1 MSSSV
6 SRLRSLNRI
15 PVIGSNEVESP
26 NVGVAIT
33 YDLNSTRLCMFFE
46 TNIKLNKMLD
56 RYCKFEMN
64 SCIGF
69 SVICHRTKE
78 LLGFSNKPPYMTH
91 NIQGVPLVEQYLV
104 KKLPN

>member
-1 MSSSV
+1 
-6 SRLRSLNRI
+6 
-15 PVIGSNEVESP
+15 
-26 NVGVAIT
+26 
-33 YDLNSTRLCMFFE
+33 MFFE
-46 TNIKLNKMLD
+46 INIKLNKMLD

-91 NIQGVPLVEQYLV
+91 NIQGVPLVETYLV